1 MKRKICVVT
10 GARSD
15 FGLLR
20 FLMEDIKKCPSL
32 ELQVI
37 VTGMHLSPEFGSTYK
52 EVGQYFDIDYKV
64 DTHLGSDTSVA
75 ITKSMGYGL
84 IGMADALDGLS
95 PNFVVLLG
103 DRFEILPAAIATVMK
118 RIPLAHIHGGETTQ
132 GAIDESLRHAI
143 TKLANVHFVATEPY
157 RRRVLQMGED
167 PERVFLVGGL
177 GVDAIDRIKFMERSE
192 LEQRFNL
199 LFNKRNLLITF
210 HPATLESESPALQ
223 MQTLLDVLDILADT
237 SLIFTFPNADMGSR
251 ELMMQVKRFA
261 ETRPNVFAYESM
273 GQEGYLSCLR
283 QMDGVIG
290 NSSSGLL
297 EAPALG
303 VPTVNIGSRQKGRLV
318 ASSVINCDPVKDEMA
333 RSIKYIY
340 DPDFRSN
347 LQNTISPYGK
357 GGASNRILEILKS
370 LPLND
375 LLRKPFHDI
384 DPS

>member
-20 FLMEDIKKCPSL
+20 FLMEDIKRCSTL

-37 VTGMHLSPEFGSTYK
+37 VTGMHLLPEFGSTYK
-52 EVGQYFDIDYKV
+52 EVEQCFAIDYKV
-64 DTHLGSDTSVA
+64 DTLLSSDTSAA
-75 ITKSMGYGL
+75 IIRSMGYGL
-84 IGMADALDGLS
+84 IGMADALEALN
-95 PNFVVLLG
+95 PNIVVVLG
-103 DRFEILPAAIATVMK
+103 DRFEILPAAIAAVMK

-143 TKLANVHFVATEPY
+143 TKLANVHFVAAEPY

-177 GVDAIDRIKFMERSE
+177 GVDAIDRIKFMERPE

-199 LFNKRNLLITF
+199 VFNKRNLLITF
-210 HPATLESESPALQ
+210 HPATLESESPSVQMRAL
-223 MQTLLDVLDILADT
+223 LEVLDLLADT
-237 SLIFTFPNADMGSR
+237 SLIFTFPNADMGGR
-251 ELMMQVKRFA
+251 ELIMQVKKFA
-261 ETRPNVFAYESM
+261 ETRPNAFAYESM

-318 ASSVINCDPVKDEMA
+318 ASSVINCDPVKDEMT

-340 DPDFRSN
+340 DPEFRSN
-347 LQNTISPYGK
+347 LQNTITPYGK

-375 LLRKPFHDI
+375 LLSKPFNDI

>member
-20 FLMEDIKKCPSL
+20 FLMEDFKECPSL

-37 VTGMHLSPEFGSTYK
+37 VTGMHLLQEFGSTYI
-52 EVGQYFDIDYKV
+52 EVEKCFDVDYKV
-64 DTHLGSDTSVA
+64 DTQLTSDTPVA
-75 ITKSMGYGL
+75 ITRSMGYGL
-84 IGMADALDGLS
+84 IGMADAFEKLS
-95 PNFVVLLG
+95 PEIVVLLG
-103 DRFEILPAAIATVMK
+103 DRVEIVPAAIAAVMK
-118 RIPLAHIHGGETTQ
+118 KIPLAHIHGGETTE

-143 TKLANVHFVATEPY
+143 TKLANIHFVAAESY
-157 RRRVLQMGED
+157 RRRLIQMGES
-167 PERVFLVGGL
+167 PERVFMVGGL
-177 GVDAIDRIKFMERSE
+177 GVDAIDRITFLERPE
-192 LEQRFNL
+192 LERRFNL
-199 LFNKRNLLITF
+199 VFNKRNLLITF
-210 HPATLESESPALQ
+210 HPATLESESPAVQ
-223 MQTLLDVLDILADT
+223 MRALLDALDMLADT
-237 SLIFTFPNADMGSR
+237 SLIFTFPNADMGGR

-261 ETRPNVFAYESM
+261 ETRPNVFAYKSI

-318 ASSVINCDPVKDEMA
+318 ATSVINCVPERNDIAK
-333 RSIKYIY
+333 SIECIY
-340 DPDFRSN
+340 DAEFRSN

-357 GGASNRILEILKS
+357 GGASSRILEILKS
-370 LPLND
+370 FPLNG